1 MATPHE
7 DWMLPAGVADVL
19 PPEAEALERLRGT
32 LLALYRSW
40 GYQLV
45 ITPMV
50 EYLETLLTGVGQD
63 LDLQTF
69 KLTDQLNGRLMGVR
83 ADMTPQVARIDAHHL
98 HGEAVRRLCYVGTVL
113 HTRPDAFGGS
123 RCPLQMGAELYG
135 HGGCESDLE
144 VLELMLESLRV
155 AGVVDVHLA
164 LGHSGILR
172 ATLDA
177 AGIPPPV
184 RPLLLDILQR
194 KASPDL
200 ASFLS
205 AHAVSAEGG
214 GLLRALLELHG
225 EPDVLPLAAEQ
236 LAEMPAAAGPLQ
248 ELRWLVAQLRERWP
262 AVALH
267 VDLAETR
274 GYGYHGGLVFAAFQ
288 HGQGREI
295 ARGGRYRMGGL
306 QQARP
311 ATGFTADIKT
321 LLLASEPRVPAPAP
335 HTVLAPATQDAALR
349 DYVERLR
356 REGHCVVTAL
366 PGAASPPAAA
376 IIEPDGQGGWH
387 MRHCEDEK
395 E

>member
-1 MATPHE
+1 MAAQHM

-19 PPEAEALERLRGT
+19 PPEAEALERLRGA
-32 LLALYRSW
+32 LLGLYRSW

-45 ITPMV
+45 ITPLV

-83 ADMTPQVARIDAHHL
+83 ADITPQVARIDAHHL
-98 HGEAVRRLCYVGTVL
+98 RGEAVRRLCYVGTVL
-113 HTRPDAFGGS
+113 HTRPDVFGGS

-155 AGVVDVHLA
+155 AGVADIHLA

-177 AGIPPPV
+177 AEIPLPV

-194 KASPDL
+194 KAMPDL
-200 ASFLS
+200 TSFLTANS
-205 AHAVSAEGG
+205 VSAEGSA
-214 GLLRALLELHG
+214 LLCSLLELHG
-225 EPDVLPLAAEQ
+225 EIEVLPLAEQ
-236 LAEMPAAAGPLQ
+236 RLAGMAAAADPLQ
-248 ELRWLVAQLRERWP
+248 ELRWLAAQLCERWP
-262 AVALH
+262 GVALH

-288 HGQGREI
+288 DGQGREI

-311 ATGFTADIKT
+311 ATGFTTDIKT
-321 LLLASEPRVPAPAP
+321 LLQAGEARTPVPALRP
-335 HTVLAPATQDAALR
+335 VLAPAVQDAALR

-356 REGHCVVTAL
+356 REGHCVVSAL
-366 PGAASPPAAA
+366 PGAASPAAA
-376 IIEPDGQGGWH
+376 AVIEPDGQGRWH
-387 MRHCEDEK
+387 MRQCEDEK